1 MDIRER
7 RESDLALCLE
17 MAWVIKARDGYPP
30 VGPLDIENF
39 LAPAEQLAAWVAEA
53 DSTIVG
59 HIALHAGSDYAT
71 TRLAAEYLGRPQ
83 SDLGLIAR
91 FFVDPGHRR
100 SGVGRALLAQATIA
114 SAERGLHPVLD
125 VATELTPAIALYES
139 LGWRRAG
146 RVVLEVWDEPP
157 VAMDVYVAPAR

>member
-71 TRLAAEYLGRPQ
+71 G
-83 SDLGLIAR
+83 
-91 FFVDPGHRR
+91 
-100 SGVGRALLAQATIA
+100 ALH
-114 SAERGLHPVLD
+114 G
-125 VATELTPAIALYES
+125 ALVT
-139 LGWRRAG
+139 LKDG
-146 RVVLEVWDEPP
+146 RVAAHQLV
-157 VAMDVYVAPAR
+157 RG